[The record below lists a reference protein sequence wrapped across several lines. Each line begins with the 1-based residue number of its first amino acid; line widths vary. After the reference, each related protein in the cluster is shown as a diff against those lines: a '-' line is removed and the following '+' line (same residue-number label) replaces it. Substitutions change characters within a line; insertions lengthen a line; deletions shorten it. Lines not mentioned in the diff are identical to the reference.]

1 MTVVAERA
9 FFGCNSLLE
18 VKLNEGIQ
26 KIGESSFGSCGSLQS
41 ITLPSTLTEIGS
53 YAFNGCTNLSEVVTN
68 EGLKK
73 IGRWAF
79 EDCSSLQTISL
90 PSTIT
95 EIDKYAFSGCSS
107 LREVLLNEKIQGI
120 SRKAF
125 QNCISLQH
133 NTLPSTL
140 RFKFPSLSA
149 RLEAIV
155 HCRAQ
160 IETKIDEVR
169 GLIER
174 NGVELFTTTAAMG
187 VSSFTSTPTSNWDTL
202 RTILDQIVS
211 WIRYYEIKET
221 TPLFELALWKE
232 NMNRSAATNIANR
245 EAYRIEVPGP
255 VKEAILQYLFG

>member
-1 MTVVAERA
+1 MRVEGNVML
-9 FFGCNSLLE
+9 CNDPQRPKELSPIFCIPSFSFTSCKLL
-18 VKLNEGIQ
+18 Q
-26 KIGESSFGSCGSLQS
+26 
-41 ITLPSTLTEIGS
+41 P
-53 YAFNGCTNLSEVVTN
+53 
-68 EGLKK
+68 KK
-73 IGRWAF
+73 A
-79 EDCSSLQTISL
+79 
-90 PSTIT
+90 
-95 EIDKYAFSGCSS
+95 
-107 LREVLLNEKIQGI
+107 
-120 SRKAF
+120 
-125 QNCISLQH
+125 
-133 NTLPSTL
+133 
-140 RFKFPSLSA
+140 LSA

-169 GLIER
+169 GPIKR